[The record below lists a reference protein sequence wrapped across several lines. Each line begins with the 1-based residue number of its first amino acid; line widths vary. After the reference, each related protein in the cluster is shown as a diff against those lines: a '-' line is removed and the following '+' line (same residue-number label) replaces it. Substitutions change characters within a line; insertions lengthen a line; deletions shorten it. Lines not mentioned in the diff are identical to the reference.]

1 MTISTNPHLRHPH
14 PRPSPR
20 GGYPCPGCPGLSH
33 EEGRR
38 ALDATTPGEGRSPP
52 FFRSARRGGREWAPV
67 VWLIV
72 AMRAY
77 IGERGVGRE
86 GERGPRGRESGGREG
101 VPVTKREKDRFG
113 VCLYI
118 FFVFY
123 RQIVS

>member
-20 GGYPCPGCPGLSH
+20 GGYPCPSCPGLSH
-33 EEGRR
+33 EEGQRV
-38 ALDATTPGEGRSPP
+38 LDATTPGEGRSPP
-52 FFRSARRGGREWAPV
+52 LDALEEGAGSGLPSSGRLSRCMPTSVRDGSGGR
-67 VWLIV
+67 
-72 AMRAY
+72 
-77 IGERGVGRE
+77 
-86 GERGPRGRESGGREG
+86 ERGPRGRESGGREG
-101 VPVTKREKDRFG
+101 VPVTKREKDRVG